1 MLFDRYLIKNRY
13 LIKTGMNVNNISAYT
28 ITEAQFLNKDLLREE
43 QGIMESKRAE
53 QIMQSNGVIEVSYN
67 GMPVWIESIHG
78 DMARVKFIDIDR
90 STDVP
95 ISALSEAPPMQT
107 M

>member
-1 MLFDRYLIKNRY
+1 
-13 LIKTGMNVNNISAYT
+13 
-28 ITEAQFLNKDLLREE
+28 
-43 QGIMESKRAE
+43 MESRRAE
-53 QIMQSNGVIEVSYN
+53 QIMQSKGVIEVTYN

-78 DMARVKFIDIDR
+78 DMAKIRFIDMDR
-90 STDVP
+90 SSDVP